1 MELTYRFDCYRSV
14 AEGWV
19 ATGTLEGLAGGSF
32 EERPL
37 WYGCQGAT
45 WEELQAGIGKL
56 VEVLTPRV
64 DPDPR
69 TTPIEATVR
78 AWPEGQPL
86 LLPPVGNPARLFDNL
101 VNVGTRR
108 RAWVENADEVQI
120 VSFLKI
126 GALAIT
132 RPQGPWK
139 PELVS
144 SFLGF
149 AISLVP
155 EHPTPIP
162 ERAGQTSA
170 DLVEEILLG
179 GREDD

>member
-1 MELTYRFDCYRSV
+1 MNPTFAFDCYRSM
-14 AEGWV
+14 ADGWV
-19 ATGTLEGLAGGSF
+19 AAGTLQGMAGGSF

-37 WYGCQGAT
+37 WYGCQADT
-45 WEELQAGIGKL
+45 WPELQAGICRL
-56 VEVLTPRV
+56 VEVLRPRV
-64 DPDPR
+64 DPNPR
-69 TTPIEATVR
+69 TTAIEATVR
-78 AWPEGQPL
+78 AWPEGRPL
-86 LLPPVGNPARLFDNL
+86 LLPPAGNPARLFGNL

-120 VSFLKI
+120 VSFLKV
-126 GALAIT
+126 GALAIIK
-132 RPQGPWK
+132 PKGIWK

-149 AISLVP
+149 AIGLVP

-162 ERAGQTSA
+162 QRAGQTPA

-179 GREDD
+179 GREDN